1 MERRDLVKSSEISP
15 NLAENLLD
23 LMNIYQIW
31 YILVAKIHRIKLE
44 KPSKLEKI
52 AGFALLSGQ
61 ANLLRF
67 WRRRLVIDPSEL
79 GF

>member
-52 AGFALLSGQ
+52 ADLLCFLVRPICSGFGGGDL
-61 ANLLRF
+61 
-67 WRRRLVIDPSEL
+67 
-79 GF
+79 